1 MAGSKKYKI
10 FKISK
15 ELNLGFET
23 IKAFLEKQNVKVSGP
38 NDSISEELYLEILDK
53 FAQDRA
59 KAEAIRARRAKKN
72 GEVQEET
79 AVATEEK
86 KEEAP
91 SGLVDEI
98 KKMIEQDA
106 EAISQGKSTRKP
118 KPPKKKRETKKAV
131 KKEEKTETVEEPA
144 APQTPVQEK
153 APEPVAEPEKAEVQA
168 PEPEVVEQPEPT
180 KKVEPVAEP
189 QAAEE
194 KPAESEAKPA
204 VKTEEAEPVKK
215 KKKKKKKGKEA
226 EVGEG
231 AEEAG
236 LSEKER
242 KRRKALEMIRKEKG
256 GRRKPPKEFLK
267 HAGEEGEEGL
277 RRAGRKKKKKKKPQV
292 DMKEVQETL
301 KKTLASMDAKGRK
314 PKRQKK
320 SKTEEVETEEEKV
333 IKVAEFISV
342 NELANLL
349 DVPASEVIMKCLELG
364 LVVTI
369 NQRLDIDTIQLI
381 AEEYGYKVEQQYATE
396 FLKEEEEEEEE
407 VDESLLEPRAPIV
420 TIMGHVDHG
429 KTSLLDYLRKSNI
442 TASEAGGITQHIG
455 AYEVEYQGKK
465 ITFLDTPGH
474 EAFTAMRARG
484 AQVTDIVILVIA
496 ADDAV
501 MPQTI
506 EAIDHVKA
514 AGVNMVIAINKIDKP
529 GADPERIKQQ
539 LAERDILV
547 EEWGGTYQCAE
558 ISAKTGQGVDELLEK
573 LLLEA
578 ELLDLK
584 ANPHKRA
591 VGVVIE
597 SKLDKGKGPIATVLV
612 QDGTLKVGDHFV
624 AGHHYGRVRALLNER
639 NEKMQ
644 SAGPSQPAVVLG
656 FEGIPQAG
664 DRFVVMKDEKAAR
677 ELALKRQQLKREQ
690 EAKQVKMLTL
700 QQISE
705 RIAQGE
711 VHDLPIVIKAD
722 VDGSA
727 EAIADALINLNTDE
741 VKVNIVRKAVG
752 PITESDVLL
761 ASASGAVIIG
771 FNVRANLKAKE
782 LAEKENVDIRTYRV
796 IYDAIDDIKSAM
808 EGMLKPTYEE
818 NVIGQAEVRETFK
831 ISRIGTIAGC
841 YVINGKIPRNAN
853 VRVVRDDVE
862 IYDGK
867 IASLKRFKEDVREVN
882 SGFECGIQ
890 IENFNDI
897 KVGDI
902 IEAYETVEVK
912 RKLA

>member
-1 MAGSKKYKI
+1 MAGRKKYKI

-23 IKAFLEKQNVKVSGP
+23 LKNFLDKKAIKVSGP
-38 NDSISEELYLEILDK
+38 NDSISEDIYLEILDK
-53 FAQDRA
+53 FAQDKA
-59 KAEAIRARRAKKN
+59 KAEEIRARRAKER
-72 GEVQEET
+72 GEVVEAVE
-79 AVATEEK
+79 VATEEP
-86 KEEAP
+86 EEKQP
-91 SGLVDEI
+91 SLVDEL
-98 KKMIEQDA
+98 KKVIQEGA
-106 EAISQGKSTRKP
+106 EAIAEGKSTAKP
-118 KPPKKKRETKKAV
+118 KTVRKKPARPKKIKK
-131 KKEEKTETVEEPA
+131 
-144 APQTPVQEK
+144 
-153 APEPVAEPEKAEVQA
+153 VAEPEIETPKTEEIVETKTTPEAEEKKQA
-168 PEPEVVEQPEPT
+168 PEKIKEEETLPKEPVTEEIKEQPTEKGAPDEALT
-180 KKVEPVAEP
+180 KEKEK
-189 QAAEE
+189 AAEE
-194 KPAESEAKPA
+194 KEEK
-204 VKTEEAEPVKK
+204 VKKSRKK
-215 KKKKKKKGKEA
+215 KKKEKATKA
-226 EVGEG
+226 VGEV
-231 AEEAG
+231 EESG
-236 LSEKER
+236 LSEKEK
-242 KRRKALEMIRKEKG
+242 KRRKALEMIRKEKE
-256 GRRKPPKEFLK
+256 GRRKTSKAFLK
-267 HAGEEGEEGL
+267 HAGEEGEEGS
-277 RRAGRKKKKKKKPQV
+277 RRSGRRKKKKKKPQV
-292 DMKEVQETL
+292 DMKEVQDTL

-320 SKTEEVETEEEKV
+320 AKAEEVEGEEEKI

-369 NQRLDIDTIQLI
+369 NQRLDIDTITLI
-381 AEEYGYKVEQQYATE
+381 AEEYGYRVEQQYATE
-396 FLKEEEEEEEE
+396 FLSEEEEEEEE
-407 VDESLLEPRAPIV
+407 VDESKLEPRAPIV

-442 TASEAGGITQHIG
+442 TAGEAGGITQHIG

-484 AQVTDIVILVIA
+484 AQVTDIVILVVA

-529 GADPERIKQQ
+529 GADPDRIKQQ

-547 EEWGGTYQCAE
+547 EDWGGTYQCAE
-558 ISAKTGQGVDELLEK
+558 ISAKTGQGIPDLLEK
-573 LLLEA
+573 LVLEA
-578 ELLDLK
+578 EMLDLK

-612 QDGTLKVGDHFV
+612 QEGTLKVGDHFV
-624 AGHHYGRVRALLNER
+624 AGHHYGRVRALLNEK
-639 NEKMQ
+639 NEKMK

-664 DRFVVMKDEKAAR
+664 DRFVVMKDEKSAR

-690 EAKQVKMLTL
+690 EAKQVKMMTL
-700 QQISE
+700 QQLSE

-711 VHDLPIVIKAD
+711 VHDLPVLIKAD

-741 VKVNIVRKAVG
+741 VKINVVRKAVG

-771 FNVRANLKAKE
+771 FNVRANMKAKE

-808 EGMLKPTYEE
+808 EGMLKPTIEE
-818 NVIGQAEVRETFK
+818 NVLGQAEVRETFK
-831 ISRIGTIAGC
+831 ISRIGTVAGC

-853 VRVVRDDVE
+853 VRVVRDDME

-890 IENFNDI
+890 IENFNDL

-902 IEAYETVEVK
+902 IEAYEKVEVK
-912 RKLA
+912 RTLA